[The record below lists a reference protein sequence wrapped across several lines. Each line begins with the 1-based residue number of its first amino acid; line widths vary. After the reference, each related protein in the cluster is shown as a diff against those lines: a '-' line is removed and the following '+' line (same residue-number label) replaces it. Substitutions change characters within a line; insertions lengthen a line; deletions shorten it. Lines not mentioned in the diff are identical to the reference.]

1 MAVSSN
7 NNSVKTINSL
17 SIAYPNDTIP
27 LAYANNY
34 TNPFKPYF
42 YYIDSFGIGNISEI
56 AIFLLKDFTL
66 AEIKEI
72 RSLLAKEVLKYADYK
87 LKELQQQYPWIT
99 KKEVINHIDL
109 LVNYLDANKEQQ
121 TYKLST
127 KKAIKPIHLY
137 AALSLK
143 FIKRVIRK
151 LAFKKYNDPVRLQL
165 ASELPPLTHY
175 DYSDITKQLIN
186 AMGCLTNG
194 VSIIANIYQAQLTNH
209 LQRQQQIIKKRM
221 APLQPKLQANKQ
233 KQQAVIELAIKI
245 WKLDNKK
252 QLLRTGDTIELI
264 NEILFYKYQDT
275 ESAPTRLTIKKW
287 IKPICPDYAKRTG
300 RKSQQDEIIIDK
312 HKKQIIKKL
321 TDKST
326 K

>member
-1 MAVSSN
+1 MTVSSD
-7 NNSVKTINSL
+7 NNSVKAINSL

-27 LAYANNY
+27 AVCANNY

-87 LKELQQQYPWIT
+87 LKELQQQYPSIT
-99 KKEVINHIDL
+99 RKDFINHIDL
-109 LVNYLDANKEQQ
+109 LVNYLDANKEKQ
-121 TYKLST
+121 TYKLSS
-127 KKAIKPIHLY
+127 KKIVKPIHLY
-137 AALSLK
+137 AVLSLK
-143 FIKRVIRK
+143 FIKRVLRK
-151 LAFKKYNDPVRLQL
+151 LAFKNYNDPVRLQL
-165 ASELPPLTHY
+165 ASETPPLSHY
-175 DYSDITKQLIN
+175 DYSDIAKQLVN

-194 VSIIANIYQAQLTNH
+194 VSIIANIYQAELTNH

-221 APLQPKLQANKQ
+221 TPLQPKLQANKQ

-245 WKLDNKK
+245 WKLDNKQ
-252 QLLRTGDTIELI
+252 QLLRTGDMIELI

-312 HKKQIIKKL
+312 HKKQIIKRL